1 MRVAMKQRPD
11 DRGDMYVVRDMRAD
25 DRGASTAAL
34 LDDLAHLTMRALQ
47 VPVAL
52 IVVDGGVNGW
62 TTRKIGTAVDT
73 ASGVAASIEA
83 SDLAAL
89 ANPIF
94 AEAHGFAFYVATPLR
109 DAFGIRFGTLAVLS
123 EQTRTVCEEDL
134 TTLRKMAGIV
144 ERLV

>member
-11 DRGDMYVVRDMRAD
+11 DRGDMYVVRDMRAEE
-25 DRGASTAAL
+25 RGASTAAL

-52 IVVDGGVNGW
+52 IVIDGGANGW
-62 TTRKIGTAVDT
+62 TTRKIGTAID
-73 ASGVAASIEA
+73 AACGVATGIEQ

-109 DAFGIRFGTLAVLS
+109 DAFGMRFGTLAVLS
-123 EQTRTVCEEDL
+123 EQTRMVCEEDL
-134 TTLRKMAGIV
+134 VTLRKMAGIV
-144 ERLV
+144 ERLA